1 MPQTDMLS
9 VVVVG
14 LGRIAWSTHFPALMA
29 HPGYRVDA
37 VIDPVEERLAECREK
52 YGINGYRALD
62 EALGKSAFDLA
73 VIVSPTCF
81 HAEQSIMALEHGC
94 NVFCDKPAAM
104 NIQELLR
111 MRAAAQKSGRILEV
125 YQPARYSGPL
135 LFLKELIHS
144 GEIGEVF
151 LVKILRENF
160 TFRNDWQA
168 LRKNGGGM
176 LLNYGSH
183 MVDQANFLF
192 DGPGKVLACTADRV
206 LSKGDADDVVK
217 MLIRYGKVTVDID
230 INQAS
235 ADRMFSFAAY
245 GSRGSAV
252 LPFKSATWRVHT
264 LKDDLAE
271 GRELHSELAAPGR
284 AYPAAEVDFTEKM
297 VATPEVQPPVARYYE
312 NLHKAITAGKK
323 LLNTLDETENLVRM
337 IDYAGELARGNG

>member
-1 MPQTDMLS
+1 MQQTEILS

-14 LGRIAWSTHFPALMA
+14 LGRIAWNSHLPVLMA

-37 VIDPVEERLAECREK
+37 VVDPVEERLAECKEK
-52 YGINGYRALD
+52 YGINGYRSLD
-62 EALGKSAFDLA
+62 EALGHGSFDLA

-104 NIQELLR
+104 NMRELGL
-111 MRAAAQKSGRILEV
+111 MRAAAQKNGKILEV
-125 YQPARYSGPL
+125 YQPSRYSGPL
-135 LFLKELIHS
+135 LFLKDLSHY

-151 LVKILRENF
+151 LVKIMRENF

-183 MVDQANFLF
+183 TVDQANFLF
-192 DGPGKVLACTADRV
+192 GGRGKVLACTADRV

-217 MLIRYGKVTVDID
+217 ILLRYGKVTVDID

-235 ADRMFSFAAY
+235 ADRMFSLAAY

-252 LPFKSATWRVHT
+252 LPFNSTTWRVRT
-264 LKDDLAE
+264 LKGDLGE
-271 GRELHSELAAPGR
+271 GKELHSELAAPGR

-297 VATPEVQPPVARYYE
+297 VAMPEVQSPVVRYYE
-312 NLHKAITAGKK
+312 NLHKAITAGER
-323 LLNTLDETENLVRM
+323 LLNTLDETENLVSM
-337 IDYAGELARGNG
+337 IDLAGELARSNA